1 MKGNRILKSSNI
13 IAIIASV
20 FGIITTIIL
29 SGAVFF
35 AFLLVAGLTNDIS
48 EINFAGF
55 LPFFFYLFLFLVVF
69 VFLIVN
75 LLISI
80 DILKNL
86 KKLKEKFL
94 LKLKSKVIVSIVSD
108 GLFAIYAISSFFLGL
123 NDSIFL
129 PIINVVISLLL
140 ITSGILLVCGY
151 VKLTGREVSTSNNV
165 EENASNLNSS
175 LNVASEQIDTNQTSD
190 IGVEK
195 EQENSEDVSN
205 PSLETS
211 QEQDTLNKEDNSK
224 IEEPDKPKD

>member
-1 MKGNRILKSSNI
+1 MKENRILKSSNI
-13 IAIIASV
+13 IAIIASI

-48 EINFAGF
+48 EVNFAGF

-75 LLISI
+75 LLINI

-86 KKLKEKFL
+86 NKLKEKFL

-151 VKLTGREVSTSNNV
+151 VKLTGKKVSTSNNV
-165 EENASNLNSS
+165 EENTSNLNSS
-175 LNVASEQIDTNQTSD
+175 LNVSSEQIDTNQTSD

>member
-55 LPFFFYLFLFLVVF
+55 LPFLFYLFLFLVVF

-75 LLISI
+75 LLINI

-108 GLFAIYAISSFFLGL
+108 GLFTIYAISSFFLGL

-129 PIINVVISLLL
+129 PIINVAISLLL

-151 VKLTGREVSTSNNV
+151 VKLTGKKVSTSNNV
-165 EENASNLNSS
+165 EENTSNLNSS
-175 LNVASEQIDTNQTSD
+175 LNVTSQQIDTNQTSD

-211 QEQDTLNKEDNSK
+211 QEQDTLNKEENSK